1 MSDKLK
7 NFLEK
12 LTPEMKGLFVK
23 AINLHAGHQ
32 IKEHSNLEIQNM
44 LKEEIE
50 KMAADK
56 GKSK

>member
-7 NFLEK
+7 KFLEK
-12 LTPEMKGLFVK
+12 LPPEKKSLFVK

-44 LKEEIE
+44 LKAEIE
-50 KMAADK
+50 KLAAAKEK
-56 GKSK
+56 GE